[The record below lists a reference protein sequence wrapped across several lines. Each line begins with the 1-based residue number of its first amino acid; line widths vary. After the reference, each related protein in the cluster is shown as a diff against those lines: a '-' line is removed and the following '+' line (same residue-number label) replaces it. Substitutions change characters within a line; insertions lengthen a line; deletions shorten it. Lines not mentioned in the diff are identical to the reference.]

1 VHIIDGQVV
10 DMSEEPRF
18 HGVLAADATHGPS

>member
-10 DMSEEPRF
+10 DLTEEPRF
-18 HGVLAADATHGPS
+18 HHPHEAEARG